1 MHIKDWYGSDWED
14 INGIAVKPLFLQCF
28 FWLQHHYNYHPF
40 ETEVVFVS
48 NVIIETK

>member
-1 MHIKDWYGSDWED
+1 M
-14 INGIAVKPLFLQCF
+14 F

-48 NVIIETK
+48 NDIIEIK